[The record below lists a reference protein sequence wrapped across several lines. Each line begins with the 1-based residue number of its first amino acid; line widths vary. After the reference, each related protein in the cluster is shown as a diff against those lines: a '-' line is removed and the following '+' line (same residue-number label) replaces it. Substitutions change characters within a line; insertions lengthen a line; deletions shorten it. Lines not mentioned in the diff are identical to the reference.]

1 MPAPLIPSI
10 MSSDDLRQRV
20 TRVEEKVE
28 TNSKILDRAIDT
40 QQRLVKFVVRHEET
54 KSRVDSN
61 EQDVEEALSEVSD
74 LRSYIESRWYVLAS
88 IVAAI
93 VLIAE
98 LATTFL

>member
-1 MPAPLIPSI
+1 MPAPVTPSFI
-10 MSSDDLRQRV
+10 MSGDLRDRV
-20 TRVEEKVE
+20 TRVEQQVQ
-28 TNSKILDRAIDT
+28 TNSEVLDKAVDT
-40 QQRLVKFVVRHEET
+40 QDRLVKFVVRHEET
-54 KSRVDSN
+54 KERVSETEELAENALD
-61 EQDVEEALSEVSD
+61 EVED